1 MPSLCNRCNAQH
13 GVGVCPYCGCP
24 EFRLGPDEDGD
35 DEPGCDI
42 DEVEPEDNPL
52 LKKGKRKPPPRRKK
66 RG

>member
-1 MPSLCNRCNAQH
+1 MPTIRSFCNRCHSPHA
-13 GVGVCPYCGCP
+13 VGVACPQC
-24 EFRLGPDEDGD
+24 GPDEDGD
-35 DEPGCDI
+35 DEPGGDI